1 VADAQPVAPGSGF
14 GVEEVSG
21 RDVMLL
27 RAEVLRPGLPL
38 EDSVYAEDEAAG
50 THHLAVRLGDGR
62 VVGVATYFPDPWPD
76 DRPPVDGP
84 AWRLRG
90 MAAVP
95 EVRGTGVGGQLLQA
109 GIDLVGVLDGRLLW
123 CNARTVALG
132 FYTRYGFQI
141 DPEEFVSGPQQ
152 VLHHRAWRPVGD
164 AERTVAARP

>member
-1 VADAQPVAPGSGF
+1 MADPQIVAPGSGF
-14 GVEEVSG
+14 GVEAVSAA
-21 RDVMLL
+21 DVLLL
-27 RAEVLRPGLPL
+27 RAEVLRPDLPL
-38 EDSVYAEDEAAG
+38 DDSRYAEDEDPG

-76 DRPPVDGP
+76 DLAPVDGP

-90 MAAVP
+90 MAAAP
-95 EVRGTGVGGQLLQA
+95 ELRGTGVGGQLLQA
-109 GIDLVGVLDGRLLW
+109 GIVLVAEQGGRLLW